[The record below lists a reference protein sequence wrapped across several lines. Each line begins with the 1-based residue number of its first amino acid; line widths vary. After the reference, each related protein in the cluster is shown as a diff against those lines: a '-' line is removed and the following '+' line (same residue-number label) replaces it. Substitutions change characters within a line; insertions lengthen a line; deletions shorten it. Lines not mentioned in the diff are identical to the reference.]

1 MSQDLRLTLNVL
13 LHAAVVST
21 VVTDLHQHFGSL
33 EAALGRSLNSTLQAL
48 KDNPKMV
55 LVFLGDYGD
64 RGSFEVFMPLLEL
77 KLMFPDQVWLLRGN
91 HEVRPSSNTPMSNIA
106 LDMHQGCRGYGCL

>member
-1 MSQDLRLTLNVL
+1 M
-13 LHAAVVST
+13 
-21 VVTDLHQHFGSL
+21 TDLHQHFGSL
-33 EAALGRSLNSTLQAL
+33 EAALGRSLKSTMEAL

-77 KLMFPDQVWLLRGN
+77 KLMFPNQVWLLRGN
-91 HEVRPSSNTPMSNIA
+91 HEVRNCHYSPCSSTLHHCSLLCAVVSFIHAPANNVV
-106 LDMHQGCRGYGCL
+106 L